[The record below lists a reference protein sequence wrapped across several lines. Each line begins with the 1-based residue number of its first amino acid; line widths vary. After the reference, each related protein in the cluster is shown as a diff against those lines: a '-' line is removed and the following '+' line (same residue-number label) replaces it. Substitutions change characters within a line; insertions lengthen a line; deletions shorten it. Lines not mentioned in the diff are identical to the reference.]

1 MRLRKCLLIC
11 LVAVAFAKVT
21 TPSNLPIT
29 TTLLS
34 TDTSGTISD
43 IQSDGLGSYRH
54 GVDGVTSFLTT
65 NGYNGIIWGDWQFGT
80 LNSVIR
86 KVSLSFA
93 NPIQV
98 ANGGTATPN
107 PPFVT
112 NMVVAHIEDKCTMIS
127 SSMIGMTAG
136 QQFPCPAIVHFF
148 NSATS
153 TGSTWRRTGRSR
165 PLRKRHSC
173 ESPATQLRRT
183 AVMIGISTLSQ
194 RLTVAVMRSPAWPL
208 VGWSDLRFLAMEG
221 RPATETRETIT
232 SAFTFT

>member
-1 MRLRKCLLIC
+1 VKDLFKLGVALSGILLPVSGI
-11 LVAVAFAKVT
+11 
-21 TPSNLPIT
+21 I
-29 TTLLS
+29 LLAYEAMH
-34 TDTSGTISD
+34 TKR
-43 IQSDGLGSYRH
+43 SDGF
-54 GVDGVTSFLTT
+54 GVYADSL
-65 NGYNGIIWGDWQFGT
+65 GYNGIIWGDWEVGT
-80 LNSVIR
+80 LNSVVR

-98 ANGGTATPN
+98 ANGGTAIPN

-127 SSMIGMTAG
+127 SNMIGMTAG

-183 AVMIGISTLSQ
+183 AVMIGISTLSR
-194 RLTVAVMRSPAWPL
+194 RLTVAVMRSRHGDWT
-208 VGWSDLRFLAMEG
+208 VGW
-221 RPATETRETIT
+221 T
-232 SAFTFT
+232 SVF